1 MFYNYLSYNVKLN
14 KTGTRHKNVTYI
26 MSFNQEGL
34 VCVAGH
40 DIPRKT
46 EICLKNIDHNL
57 NFNMVST

>member
-40 DIPRKT
+40 DIPK
-46 EICLKNIDHNL
+46 KNR
-57 NFNMVST
+57 NMSKRYRPQFEF